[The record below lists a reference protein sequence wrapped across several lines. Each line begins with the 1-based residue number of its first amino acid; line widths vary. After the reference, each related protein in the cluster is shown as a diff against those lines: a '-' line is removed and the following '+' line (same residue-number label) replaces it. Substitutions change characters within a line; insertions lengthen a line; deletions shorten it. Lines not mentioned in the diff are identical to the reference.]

1 MDRIIPLAAV
11 LIFALQT
18 TACGMLIYPER
29 EGQTSGKI
37 DPGVAILDAAGLLV
51 FIIPGLVAFGV
62 DFMTGTIYLPETEQT
77 AHSDQIVREISIS
90 DDKINSSQIE
100 QIVATETGHSIDLS
114 AGQTRIIQVSSQ
126 ASMIDELKRSL

>member
-77 AHSDQIVREISIS
+77 AHSDQIVREISIP
-90 DDKINSSQIE
+90 DDKVNSSRIE
-100 QIVATETGHSIDLS
+100 QIVAAETGHSIDLS